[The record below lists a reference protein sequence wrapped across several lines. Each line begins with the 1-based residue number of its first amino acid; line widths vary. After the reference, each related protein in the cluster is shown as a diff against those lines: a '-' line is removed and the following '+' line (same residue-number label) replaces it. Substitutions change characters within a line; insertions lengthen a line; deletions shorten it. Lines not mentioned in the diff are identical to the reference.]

1 MKQNVDADS
10 DDDRIYRVIVNG
22 GIRWN
27 SSCDMIE
34 RAIKLR
40 DAIELY
46 QTHFRSRGDCDR
58 LSASDC
64 LDAGDWSDLERLLEV
79 LLPLKSASLRLQ
91 EDSDTKHALW
101 EQLATFDSLL
111 GEFEKL
117 KERYRYEPS
126 SHIKSCV

>member
-22 GIRWN
+22 GI
-27 SSCDMIE
+27 SCDMIE

-40 DAIELY
+40 DAIKLY
-46 QTHFRSRGDCDR
+46 QTHFRSLSDYDR

-64 LDAGDWSDLERLLEV
+64 LDAGDWSELERLLEV
-79 LLPLKSASLRLQ
+79 FLPLKGASLRLQ
-91 EDSDTKHALW
+91 EDNDTKNALW

-117 KERYRYEPS
+117 QFGK
-126 SHIKSCV
+126 